1 MEPNDAGNKPKQKSV
16 QTQIKTMA
24 KEIPNAGT
32 YRASTSGAAIV
43 VYEADSG
50 SLCAALPVTLKG
62 SEIAWSGKTT
72 LVLGKND
79 GTLNTRTLDNLKA
92 IFPQWDGDPFKL
104 DELETSNNEFDV
116 VCQHEEYDDKNTGD
130 KRMGF
135 KVQWVNPI
143 GVGVKMP
150 EKLAPDEVKS
160 LKSKWGSKFK
170 AVSKPSAP
178 AKTAVAEKVPEK
190 PAAPDREAIP
200 SRAAAPQVKKFKTA
214 EEVYVALQKNHDGK
228 KEDEITDLWYAA
240 NDKLFGENVVASNE
254 KEFTRLGAELGL

>member
-1 MEPNDAGNKPKQKSV
+1 
-16 QTQIKTMA
+16 MA

-32 YRASTSGAAIV
+32 YRASTGGLPIV

-72 LVLGKND
+72 LTLGKSD
-79 GTLNTRTLDNLKA
+79 GALNTRTLDNLKA

-104 DELETSNNEFDV
+104 DELETAENDFDV
-116 VCQHEEYDDKNTGD
+116 VCQHEEYDDKNTGE

-143 GVGVKMP
+143 GGGVKMP

-160 LKSKWGSKFK
+160 LKAKWGSKFK
-170 AVSKPSAP
+170 AVSKPAAP
-178 AKTAVAEKVPEK
+178 AKPAAEKPAEK
-190 PAAPDREAIP
+190 PAAPARKAP
-200 SRAAAPQVKKFKTA
+200 PGRAVAPEPKKFKTA
-214 EEVYVALQKNHDGK
+214 EEVYAALQKKHEGEKTD
-228 KEDEITDLWYAA
+228 DEVTDIWYAA
-240 NDKLFGENVVASNE
+240 QDKLFGANTEAKNE
-254 KEFTRLGAELGL
+254 EEFTKLGAELGL